1 MLRTMTSS
9 STLHQFIGS
18 LHSSLIAA
26 RSSSAPLA
34 VVLGNQACDLDSVV
48 SALVH
53 ARFNLA
59 GEHRVALPLI
69 QCKRSE
75 FRLRSDTRAA
85 LQRCGGVDAAFA
97 ERELLFLHDDI
108 SIDDLLQWH
117 SERRLSLALVD
128 HNNAAATLPAALAHA
143 VRHVV
148 DHHVDEHRYVDD
160 SLELKLI
167 RPVGSCCSLIA
178 QLTAHQL
185 TQQQSDEFSQ
195 LLLTTIAT
203 DTVNF
208 DAALKRATPFDHSI
222 ARFLFAKINP
232 AATVS
237 FEQYCTLAFEEI
249 SRAKNDVSALSASEL
264 LARDYKAVPSLRLGM
279 SSLTGA
285 LETFPM
291 QSTTLADFCDAQQ
304 IDTLI
309 ICTAVVADPAPFR
322 RQLACFVAAHAT
334 DADARFTKLYEFL
347 QSSASLRLEPLA
359 VNGQPTVPRLALFEQ
374 RDLTASRKVIAP
386 LVVDFLQTST

>member
-1 MLRTMTSS
+1 MTSS
-9 STLHQFIGS
+9 PTLHQFIGS
-18 LHSSLIAA
+18 LHSSLTAA

-148 DHHVDEHRYVDD
+148 DHHVDEHQYVDD

-167 RPVGSCCSLIA
+167 RPVGSCCSLIT
-178 QLTAHQL
+178 QLAAHQL
-185 TQQQSDEFSQ
+185 TQLQHADDFNQ

-203 DTVNF
+203 DTINF

-222 ARFLFAKINP
+222 ARFLFSKINA
-232 AATVS
+232 AATIS

-291 QSTTLADFCDAQQ
+291 HSTTLADFCDAQQ

-322 RQLACFVAAHAT
+322 RQLACFVAARAT

-359 VNGQPTVPRLALFEQ
+359 ANSQPTTTTVPRLALFEQ